1 MHRLLVPA
9 YVALLALACD
19 RTPSVSA
26 PGKKSAPSEP
36 GRVTLSPEAERR
48 LGIPEGLIKVVSSRA
63 PARRLYPGEV
73 MPAPGH
79 SVLLSAPL
87 AGTVIGATPAGL
99 PAAGTL
105 VRAGQPLLGLAP
117 LPVLSE
123 RAQVATIISDTEAQ
137 VARARAQEQ
146 TAALALA
153 RAERL
158 VKDGLAGEKLREEAL
173 AQRDSAR
180 ATRQAL
186 ESQQSALGASQRPG
200 KPPASTGLLAQTRID
215 APFDGFVRDLR
226 VATGQ
231 PVSVGTP
238 LIEVVSRSVLWL
250 RVSVA
255 ASQINTVAA
264 DRDVLVNELSPSP
277 QSSPV
282 TATPVSP
289 APETIQPGTGTLD
302 LYFLLPES
310 MRFRVG
316 QRVAAWVAQASAQ
329 ESPPASTV
337 PNVPDRASLAIPA
350 SALLYGPGGETWVY
364 ERTAPQVFIRRRI
377 EVLRSEGSLLLL
389 RATTPL
395 APGAEIVTAGAA
407 ELQGAEFGVGK

>member
-1 MHRLLVPA
+1 
-9 YVALLALACD
+9 
-19 RTPSVSA
+19 
-26 PGKKSAPSEP
+26 
-36 GRVTLSPEAERR
+36 
-48 LGIPEGLIKVVSSRA
+48 
-63 PARRLYPGEV
+63 

-87 AGTVIGATPAGL
+87 AGTVIGAAPAGL

-105 VRAGQPLLGLAP
+105 VRSGQPLLGIAP

-123 RAQVATIISDTEAQ
+123 RAQVATILSDTEAQ

-226 VATGQ
+226 VAAGQ

-255 ASQINTVAA
+255 ASQINTVST

-282 TATPVSP
+282 TAAPVSP
-289 APETIQPGTGTLD
+289 APETIQPGTGSLD

-310 MRFRVG
+310 TRFRVG

-337 PNVPDRASLAIPA
+337 PKGSDREGLAIPA
-350 SALLYGPGGETWVY
+350 AALLYGPGGETWVY

-377 EVLRSEGSLLLL
+377 EVLRNEGSLLLL
-389 RATTPL
+389 RTTTSL
-395 APGAEIVTAGAA
+395 APGAEVVTAGAA